1 MRHPMKTIFSRS
13 HSSYFVRTPPQSF
26 TVTMHLMLSITPRAA
41 SALAARK
48 LETSRPGSARLAGVA
63 RPASPLPLGA
73 RRTAAPATTSNP
85 DVSCRA
91 VAGKVRNVPAGEFQN
106 LVNDGYIV
114 LDVRPHTEREKA
126 PLVNA
131 VEIPL
136 FVPDPDTSLSGLIK
150 KSTAIGMGGWW
161 LGGTHMIPNDKF
173 AAEVQASI
181 PDKETAKVLVVCQ
194 KGLRSLSACE
204 GLAKLGYKT
213 IAWVNGGLDT
223 AMAGQIP
230 TKNGTDVRYG
240 GIGGMSEFLGWTEV
254 QQESGGG
261 FAGGY
266 QNILKFAGLIL
277 ALDLVWFLWTL
288 YTTGDPNAHPL

>member
-1 MRHPMKTIFSRS
+1 MLVISCANAIASSAKARAGARS
-13 HSSYFVRTPPQSF
+13 SVASHGLRVTSAFGAPRSSL
-26 TVTMHLMLSITPRAA
+26 HLR
-41 SALAARK
+41 SAPV
-48 LETSRPGSARLAGVA
+48 SNAGVA
-63 RPASPLPLGA
+63 
-73 RRTAAPATTSNP
+73 
-85 DVSCRA
+85 CQA
-91 VAGKVRNVPAGEFQN
+91 VAGKVRNVPAGDFQN
-106 LVNDGYIV
+106 LVNEGYIV

-131 VEIPL
+131 VEVPL
-136 FVPDPDTSLSGLIK
+136 FVPDEEMSVSTLIK
-150 KSTAIGMGGWW
+150 KSTAFGMGGWW
-161 LGGTHMIPNDKF
+161 LGGTHMIVNPNF

-181 PDKETAKVLVVCQ
+181 PDKESAKILCVCQ

-230 TKNGTDVRYG
+230 TKNGADVRYG

-254 QQESGGG
+254 QQENGQG

-266 QNILKFAGLIL
+266 QNILKGAGVIL

-288 YTTGDPNAHPL
+288 FTTGDPNAHPL

>member
-1 MRHPMKTIFSRS
+1 
-13 HSSYFVRTPPQSF
+13 
-26 TVTMHLMLSITPRAA
+26 MHFMLSSTPRAPTA
-41 SALAARK
+41 PAARK
-48 LETSRPGSARLAGVA
+48 FETSRPGSARAGIP
-63 RPASPLPLGA
+63 RPAGPPLPGV
-73 RRTAAPATTSNP
+73 RDTAAPASTSNSN
-85 DVSCRA
+85 VTCRA

-106 LVNDGYIV
+106 LVKDGYTV

-136 FVPDPDTSLSGLIK
+136 FVPDPAMSVSSLIK
-150 KSTAIGMGGWW
+150 KSTAFGMGGWW
-161 LGGTHMIPNDKF
+161 LGGTHMIPNENF

-181 PDKETAKVLVVCQ
+181 PDKEAAKVLVVCQ

-223 AMAGQIP
+223 AMANQIP

-240 GIGGMSEFLGWTEV
+240 GIGGMSEILGWTEV
-254 QQESGGG
+254 QQETGAG

>member
-1 MRHPMKTIFSRS
+1 
-13 HSSYFVRTPPQSF
+13 
-26 TVTMHLMLSITPRAA
+26 MHLMLSIAPRAPTA
-41 SALAARK
+41 PTARK
-48 LETSRPGSARLAGVA
+48 FETSRPGSAHLAGSP
-63 RPASPLPLGA
+63 RPEGPLFLGTQK
-73 RRTAAPATTSNP
+73 TAVPATTSKSN
-85 DVSCRA
+85 VSCQA

-106 LVNDGYIV
+106 LVKDGYIV

-136 FVPDPDTSLSGLIK
+136 FVPDPDTTVSGLIK
-150 KSTAIGMGGWW
+150 KSTAFGMGGWW
-161 LGGTHMIPNDKF
+161 LGGTHMIPNENF
-173 AAEVQASI
+173 AAEVQSSI

-223 AMAGQIP
+223 AMANQIP
-230 TKNGTDVRYG
+230 TNNGADVRYG
-240 GIGGMSEFLGWTEV
+240 GIGGMSEILGWTEV
-254 QQESGGG
+254 QQESRGG

-288 YTTGDPNAHPL
+288 FTTGDPNAHPL